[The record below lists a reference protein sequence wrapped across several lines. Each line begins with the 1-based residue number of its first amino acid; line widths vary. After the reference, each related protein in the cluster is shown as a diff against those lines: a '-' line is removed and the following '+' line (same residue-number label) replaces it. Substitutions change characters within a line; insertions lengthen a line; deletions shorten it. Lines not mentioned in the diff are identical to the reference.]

1 MIASKSPRRVMIV
14 SGGDKLYAYLSGV
27 LPPAD
32 FLPLLQVR
40 SAGEAKRALQQTPAD
55 ILVVDMPLPD
65 ESGVELALSMAEES
79 MGVLLVV
86 KSELV
91 DKTAC
96 QVEDSG
102 VLTLAKPNSRQAFYS
117 AFRLL
122 AALSARLQ
130 RMETQNRTL
139 QEKMADIRVVNRA
152 KWLLIERMHMSE
164 RDAHYFI
171 EKRAMDARASRR
183 EVAESI
189 LQAGDECVINNKG

>member
-1 MIASKSPRRVMIV
+1 MIASKAPRRVMIV
-14 SGGDKLYAYLSGV
+14 SGSDKLYAYLSGV

-32 FLPLLQVR
+32 FSPLLQAH
-40 SAGEAKRALQQTPAD
+40 SAGEAKRTLQHTPAD
-55 ILVVDMPLPD
+55 ILVIDLPLPD
-65 ESGVELALSMAEES
+65 ESGTDFALSMAEQS
-79 MGVLLVV
+79 IGILLVV
-86 KSELV
+86 KSELL
-91 DKTAC
+91 DKTAY

-117 AFRLL
+117 AFKLL
-122 AALSARLQ
+122 AALSVRLQ
-130 RMETQNRTL
+130 RMETQNRSL

-189 LQAGDECVINNKG
+189 LLAYDE